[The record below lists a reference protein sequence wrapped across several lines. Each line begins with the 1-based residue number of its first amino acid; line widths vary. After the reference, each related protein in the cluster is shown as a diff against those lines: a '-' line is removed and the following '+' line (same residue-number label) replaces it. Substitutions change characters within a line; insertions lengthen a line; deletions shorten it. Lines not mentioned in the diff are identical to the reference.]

1 MAKGMSRI
9 LIVLALAILLLP
21 APHNSKPA
29 TVQPGALLVT
39 TRALP
44 LSTNDPALRRV
55 GALAY
60 LGGWELRS
68 ANPGFGGISA
78 MLVSPPGDV
87 LAFLVP
93 SGMGVNLRA
102 GVWHGVLTPLD
113 RAADFLVVDREGEGV
128 NLEEV
133 RIAPVS
139 ITA

>member
-55 GALAY
+55 GAASGCAVRRLDVGAAHFLASVY
-60 LGGWELRS
+60 L
-68 ANPGFGGISA
+68 NA
-78 MLVSPPGDV
+78 MIVQ
-87 LAFLVP
+87 
-93 SGMGVNLRA
+93 MRQRM
-102 GVWHGVLTPLD
+102 TPA
-113 RAADFLVVDREGEGV
+113 R
-128 NLEEV
+128 
-133 RIAPVS
+133 
-139 ITA
+139 T